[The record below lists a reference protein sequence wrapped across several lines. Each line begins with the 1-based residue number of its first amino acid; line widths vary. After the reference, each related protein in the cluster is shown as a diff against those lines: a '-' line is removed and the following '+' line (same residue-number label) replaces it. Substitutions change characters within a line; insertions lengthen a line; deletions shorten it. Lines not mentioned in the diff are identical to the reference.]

1 MNLNMVV
8 YSTPYDIHTHCAREV
23 YNFCK
28 DHNLRDAWAYL
39 YNGWYKV
46 SWWKRWARSSRVAIP
61 IGKTTMMIES
71 QWRILKRDF
80 LVNSIRP
87 RLDYLVWIII
97 QKQIVTIH
105 HTFSIK
111 IVNRMQKLDWELEF
125 VREWH
130 AKTGCGEP
138 GSNSRRN
145 RSENTNAEELYLPS
159 IENWTCGCPS
169 YAKSRFMLCKHL
181 ISRYRDSHPSLRV
194 VFGAHDYFICRQS
207 TAPYVQI
214 LPVCFVYIHNDD
226 LFVLVLIYRTKC
238 ILCLRV

>member
-1 MNLNMVV
+1 
-8 YSTPYDIHTHCAREV
+8 
-23 YNFCK
+23 
-28 DHNLRDAWAYL
+28 
-39 YNGWYKV
+39 
-46 SWWKRWARSSRVAIP
+46 
-61 IGKTTMMIES
+61 
-71 QWRILKRDF
+71 
-80 LVNSIRP
+80 
-87 RLDYLVWIII
+87 
-97 QKQIVTIH
+97 
-105 HTFSIK
+105 
-111 IVNRMQKLDWELEF
+111 MQKLDWELEF

-130 AKTGCGEP
+130 TKTGRGEP

-214 LPVCFVYIHNDD
+214 LPVCFVYIHSDH
-226 LFVLVLIYRTKC
+226 LFVLVLIYRAKC